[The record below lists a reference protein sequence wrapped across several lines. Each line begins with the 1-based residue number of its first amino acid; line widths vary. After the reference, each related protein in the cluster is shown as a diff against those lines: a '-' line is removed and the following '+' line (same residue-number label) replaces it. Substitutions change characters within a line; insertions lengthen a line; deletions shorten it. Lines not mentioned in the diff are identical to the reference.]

1 MSVYRGDIT
10 NLVKRLSLREVKFDD
25 MSKKVDQTFD
35 ASTLDTMLAN
45 STLSK
50 RLDSGIHRIDSLTD
64 EVD

>member
-10 NLVKRLSLREVKFDD
+10 NLVKRLSLREVKIDD

>member
-1 MSVYRGDIT
+1 MSAYRGDIT
-10 NLVKRLSLREVKFDD
+10 NLDKRLSLSEVKIDD

-50 RLDSGIHRIDSLTD
+50 KLDSGIHRIDSLTD